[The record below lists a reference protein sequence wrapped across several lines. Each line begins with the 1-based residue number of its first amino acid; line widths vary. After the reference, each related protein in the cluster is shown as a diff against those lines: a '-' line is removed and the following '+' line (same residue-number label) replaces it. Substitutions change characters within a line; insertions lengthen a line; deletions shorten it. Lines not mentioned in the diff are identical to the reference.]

1 MNVMAPHVIVFGNE
15 KGGTGK
21 STLAMHIVVFL
32 MNSGYKVATIDLD
45 ARQGTLSRYI
55 ENRGESAVK
64 LTMPNH
70 KAIFLSDLESKT
82 ESIKVEENIF
92 LETIKENSDCD
103 FIIIDTPGT
112 NTFLSRLGHSYA
124 DTLVTP
130 MNDSFIDLDM
140 LAKVDASDLNNIRPS
155 TYAEMVWSQRIERAK
170 RRCQPTDWI
179 VVRNRLSNLLNKNK
193 KDINDV
199 LEKFSKRI
207 GFRLGAGFCERVIF
221 KELFLKGMTLLDISD
236 DNRMS
241 LSHVAA
247 RQELRDLIKLLN
259 LKQLSNPPSNK
270 QNV

>member
-1 MNVMAPHVIVFGNE
+1 MAPHVIVFGNE

-21 STLAMHIVVFL
+21 STLAMHVVVFL
-32 MNSGYKVATIDLD
+32 INSGYKVATIDLD

-55 ENRGESAVK
+55 ENRSKSSAK
-64 LTMPNH
+64 LPMPIH
-70 KAIFLSDLESKT
+70 KAIFLSNLESKT
-82 ESIKVEENIF
+82 ESIKEEENIF
-92 LETIKENSDCD
+92 LETIQGNSNCD

-130 MNDSFIDLDM
+130 MNDSFVDLDM
-140 LAKVDASDLNNIRPS
+140 LAKVDANDLSNIRPS
-155 TYAEMVWSQRIERAK
+155 TYAEMVWAQRIDRAK
-170 RRCQPTDWI
+170 RRCHPTDWI
-179 VVRNRLSNLLNKNK
+179 VVRNRLSNILNRNK
-193 KDINDV
+193 KDINDI

-236 DNRMS
+236 DNKMS

-247 RQELRDLIKLLN
+247 RQELRDLVKLLN
-259 LKQLSNPPSNK
+259 LKRLSLPPS
-270 QNV
+270 VHDR